1 MPLRARIIENPNVS
15 LNIKHHQTTPPQSHI
30 SDITMA
36 ARDPITCHVLDTVAG
51 RPAANIAVSLKC
63 TSNNTVFTA
72 TTNSDGRVA
81 NWTSA
86 SGTKV
91 EEVLSVA
98 VESSGGVSTW
108 KLSFET
114 GAYYGEGKT
123 FWPVVDLSFFVKEGE
138 HYHVP
143 LLLGP
148 YSFTTYRGS

>member
-1 MPLRARIIENPNVS
+1 
-15 LNIKHHQTTPPQSHI
+15 
-30 SDITMA
+30 MA

-63 TSNNTVFTA
+63 TSDETVFTA

-81 NWTSA
+81 NWTA
-86 SGTKV
+86 AAGTKV
-91 EEVLSVA
+91 EEVLSAA
-98 VESSGGVSTW
+98 VSTQGGVSVW
-108 KLSFET
+108 KLTFET
-114 GAYYGEGKT
+114 GVYYGEGKT
-123 FWPVVDLSFFVKEGE
+123 FWPQVDLSFYVNEGE